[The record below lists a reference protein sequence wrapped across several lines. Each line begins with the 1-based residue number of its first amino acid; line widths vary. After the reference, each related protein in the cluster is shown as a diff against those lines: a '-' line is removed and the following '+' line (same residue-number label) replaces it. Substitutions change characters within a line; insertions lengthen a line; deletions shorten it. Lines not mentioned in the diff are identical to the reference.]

1 MSKPR
6 ERNTFRSIVGR
17 CSRNGGMGALK
28 GKHEGAGLR
37 AETGLNAG
45 ATGTKP
51 GQGRKAPGLT
61 QATELGVK
69 RSGSSLF

>member
-37 AETGLNAG
+37 AEAGLIG
-45 ATGTKP
+45 SATWTKP
-51 GQGRKAPGLT
+51 GQSGKAAGLT
-61 QATELGVK
+61 QATELEIDLTE
-69 RSGSSLF
+69 SSV